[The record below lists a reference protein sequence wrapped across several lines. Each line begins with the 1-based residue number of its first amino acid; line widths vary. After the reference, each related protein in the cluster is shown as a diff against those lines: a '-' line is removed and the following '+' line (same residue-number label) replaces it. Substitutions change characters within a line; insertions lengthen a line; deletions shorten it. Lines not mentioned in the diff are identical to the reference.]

1 MSTLN
6 VERVSFSYGE
16 HRVLK
21 EVSFQAETGKLVSV
35 LGPNGVGKSTLFRC
49 MLGLLKEYSGTI
61 TVDGK
66 DTRNMGAREL
76 AHHVAYVPQSHYPAF
91 NYTVLDMVLMG
102 TSSRTSPFS
111 PPRKREIQAAM
122 EALERMGIAEF
133 AHRDYTHISGGERQM
148 VLIARALAQN
158 AKVLMMDEPTANLDY
173 GNQMRVMEQ
182 VRGLAEEGYTILQS
196 THNPDQA
203 YLFSHQILA
212 IQDGTV
218 IADGPPNQV
227 VDADLIRTLY
237 GIEVNV
243 ESFCDDK
250 FRVCVPQTIL
260 NNMEEHYHGT
270 EKMDRSDPV
279 C

>member
-1 MSTLN
+1 MSTLEVRN
-6 VERVSFSYGE
+6 VSFSYGD
-16 HRVLK
+16 HQVLK
-21 EVSFQAETGKLVSV
+21 DISFKTEAGKLVSV

-49 MLGLLKEYSGTI
+49 MLGLLKNYTGSI

-111 PPRKREIQAAM
+111 PPRGKEIKAAM
-122 EALERMGIAEF
+122 EALERMGMAEF

-148 VLIARALAQN
+148 VLIARALAQH

-182 VRGLAEEGYTILQS
+182 VRKLTAEGYTILQS

-212 IQDGTV
+212 IQDGRV
-218 IADGPPNQV
+218 IADGAPNEV
-227 VDADLIRTLY
+227 VDAQLIQTLY
-237 GIEVNV
+237 SVDVNV

-250 FRVCVPQTIL
+250 FRVCVPQTVL
-260 NNMEEHYHGT
+260 ENLEV
-270 EKMDRSDPV
+270 SP
-279 C
+279 

>member
-1 MSTLN
+1 MSTLEVRN
-6 VERVSFSYGE
+6 VSFSYGE
-16 HRVLK
+16 HQVLK
-21 EVSFQAETGKLVSV
+21 NVSFKAETGHLVSV

-49 MLGLLKEYSGTI
+49 MLGLLKNYDGSI

-111 PPRKREIQAAM
+111 PPRGKEIRAAM
-122 EALERMGIAEF
+122 EALERMGMAEF

-158 AKVLMMDEPTANLDY
+158 TKVLMMDEPTANLDY

-182 VRGLAEEGYTILQS
+182 VRKLTGDGYTILQS

-203 YLFSHQILA
+203 YLFSHRILA
-212 IQDGTV
+212 IQNGQV

-227 VDADLIRTLY
+227 VDAKLIDDLY
-237 GIEVNV
+237 GVDVNV

-260 NNMEEHYHGT
+260 KNMNDKET
-270 EKMDRSDPV
+270 SQ
-279 C
+279 

>member
-1 MSTLN
+1 MSTLEVRN
-6 VERVSFSYGE
+6 VSFSYGE
-16 HRVLK
+16 HQVLND
-21 EVSFQAETGKLVSV
+21 VSFKVDAGKLVSV

-49 MLGLLKEYSGTI
+49 MLGLLKTYDGSI

-66 DTRNMGAREL
+66 ETRNMGAREL

-111 PPRKREIQAAM
+111 PPRGKEITAAM
-122 EALERMGIAEF
+122 EALERMGMAEF

-148 VLIARALAQN
+148 VLIARALAQH

-182 VRGLAEEGYTILQS
+182 VRKLTGEGYTILQS

-212 IQDGTV
+212 VQNGRI
-218 IADGPPNQV
+218 IADGSPNEV
-227 VDADLIRTLY
+227 MDAALIRALY

-260 NNMEEHYHGT
+260 ENMEA
-270 EKMDRSDPV
+270 SQ
-279 C
+279 

>member
-1 MSTLN
+1 MSTLEVKN
-6 VERVSFSYGE
+6 VSFSYGE
-16 HRVLK
+16 HQVLK
-21 EVSFQAETGKLVSV
+21 DVSFKAETGHLVSV

-49 MLGLLKEYSGTI
+49 MLGLLKTYTGHI

-76 AHHVAYVPQSHYPAF
+76 ARHVAYVPQSHYPAF

-111 PPRKREIQAAM
+111 PPRGKEIKAAM
-122 EALERMGIAEF
+122 EALERMGMAEF

-182 VRGLAEEGYTILQS
+182 VRKLTGEGYTILQS

-212 IQDGTV
+212 IQNGQV

-227 VDADLIRTLY
+227 VDAGLIQALY
-237 GIEVNV
+237 GVEVEV

-250 FRVCVPQTIL
+250 FRVCIPQTIL
-260 NNMEEHYHGT
+260 ENMEAS
-270 EKMDRSDPV
+270 R
-279 C
+279 

>member
-1 MSTLN
+1 MSTLEVRN
-6 VERVSFSYGE
+6 VSFSYGE
-16 HRVLK
+16 HQVLND
-21 EVSFQAETGKLVSV
+21 VSFKVDAGKLVSV

-49 MLGLLKEYSGTI
+49 MLGLLKTYDGSI

-66 DTRNMGAREL
+66 ETRNMGAREL

-111 PPRKREIQAAM
+111 PPRGKEITAAM
-122 EALERMGIAEF
+122 EALERMGMAEF

-148 VLIARALAQN
+148 VLIARALAQH

-182 VRGLAEEGYTILQS
+182 VRKLTGEGYTILQS

-212 IQDGTV
+212 VQNGQI
-218 IADGPPNQV
+218 IADGSPNEV
-227 VDADLIRTLY
+227 MDADLIRALY
-237 GIEVNV
+237 GINVNV

-260 NNMEEHYHGT
+260 ENMEA
-270 EKMDRSDPV
+270 SQ
-279 C
+279 

>member
-1 MSTLN
+1 MSTLEVRN
-6 VERVSFSYGE
+6 VSFSYGE
-16 HRVLK
+16 HQVLK
-21 EVSFQAETGKLVSV
+21 DVSFEVETGKLVSV

-49 MLGLLKEYSGTI
+49 MLGLLKTYTGSI

-76 AHHVAYVPQSHYPAF
+76 AHHVAYVPQSHYTAF

-111 PPRKREIQAAM
+111 PPRGKEIAAAM
-122 EALERMGIAEF
+122 AALERMGMAEF

-182 VRGLAEEGYTILQS
+182 VRKLTEEGYTILQS

-212 IQDGTV
+212 IQNGQI
-218 IADGPPNQV
+218 IANGAPNEV
-227 VDADLIRTLY
+227 LDADLIRDLY
-237 GIEVNV
+237 GIDVNV
-243 ESFCDDK
+243 ESFRDDK

-260 NNMEEHYHGT
+260 ENLEVS
-270 EKMDRSDPV
+270 R
-279 C
+279 

>member
-1 MSTLN
+1 MSTLK
-6 VERVSFSYGE
+6 VENVSFAYGG
-16 HRVLK
+16 HQVLK
-21 EVSFQAETGKLVSV
+21 DISFRAETGQLVSV

-49 MLGLLKEYSGTI
+49 MLGLLKTYTGSI

-66 DTRNMGAREL
+66 DTRSMGAREL
-76 AHHVAYVPQSHYPAF
+76 ARHVAYVPQSHYPAF

-111 PPRKREIQAAM
+111 PPRKKETRAAM

-182 VRGLAEEGYTILQS
+182 VRKLAQEGYTILQS

-203 YLFSHQILA
+203 YLFSHRILA
-212 IQDGTV
+212 IQDGKV
-218 IADGPPNQV
+218 ISDGAPNKV
-227 VDADLIRTLY
+227 VDAGLIHDLY
-237 GIEVNV
+237 GIDVKV
-243 ESFCDDK
+243 ESFCEDK

-260 NNMEEHYHGT
+260 KNMEVSE
-270 EKMDRSDPV
+270 
-279 C
+279 

>member
-1 MSTLN
+1 MSTLEVRN
-6 VERVSFSYGE
+6 VSFSYGE
-16 HRVLK
+16 HQVLND
-21 EVSFQAETGKLVSV
+21 VSFKVDAGKLVSV

-49 MLGLLKEYSGTI
+49 MLGLLKTYDGSI

-66 DTRNMGAREL
+66 ETRNMGAREL

-111 PPRKREIQAAM
+111 PPRGKEITAAM
-122 EALERMGIAEF
+122 EALERMGMAEF

-148 VLIARALAQN
+148 VLIARALAQH

-182 VRGLAEEGYTILQS
+182 VRKLTGEGYTILQS

-212 IQDGTV
+212 VQNGQI
-218 IADGPPNQV
+218 IADGSPNEV
-227 VDADLIRTLY
+227 MDADLIRALY
-237 GIEVNV
+237 GIDVNV

-260 NNMEEHYHGT
+260 ENMEA
-270 EKMDRSDPV
+270 SQ
-279 C
+279 

>member
-1 MSTLN
+1 MSKLEVRN
-6 VERVSFSYGE
+6 VSFSYGE
-16 HRVLK
+16 HPVLK
-21 EVSFQAETGKLVSV
+21 DVSFAAETGKLVSV

-49 MLGLLKEYSGTI
+49 MLGLLKTYHGTI

-76 AHHVAYVPQSHYPAF
+76 AHHVAYVPQSHYTAF

-111 PPRKREIQAAM
+111 PPRGKEITAAM
-122 EALERMGIAEF
+122 EALDRMGMAEF

-182 VRGLAEEGYTILQS
+182 VRKLTGEGYTILQS

-212 IQDGTV
+212 IQNGQI
-218 IADGPPNQV
+218 IADGAPNEV
-227 VDADLIRTLY
+227 MDADLIQNLY
-237 GIEVNV
+237 GIDVSV

-260 NNMEEHYHGT
+260 ENMEA
-270 EKMDRSDPV
+270 SQ
-279 C
+279 

>member
-1 MSTLN
+1 MSTLKVRN
-6 VERVSFSYGE
+6 VSFSYGE
-16 HRVLK
+16 RPVLQD
-21 EVSFQAETGKLVSV
+21 VSFTAGTGQLVSV

-49 MLGLLKEYSGTI
+49 MLGLLKGYRGTI

-66 DTRNMGAREL
+66 DTRAMSAREL

-111 PPRKREIQAAM
+111 PPRKKEIRAAM
-122 EALERMGIAEF
+122 AALERMGIAEF

-158 AKVLMMDEPTANLDY
+158 ARILMMDEPTANLDY
-173 GNQMRVMEQ
+173 GNQLRVMEQ
-182 VRGLAEEGYTILQS
+182 VRKLTAEGYTILQS

-203 YLFSHQILA
+203 YLFSHRILA
-212 IQDGTV
+212 MQDGRV
-218 IADGPPNQV
+218 IADGTPNSV
-227 VDADLIRTLY
+227 VDEKLICDLY
-237 GIEVNV
+237 GVEVKM
-243 ESFCDDK
+243 EHFCDDK

-260 NNMEEHYHGT
+260 NNMEGNNHENA
-270 EKMDRSDPV
+270 
-279 C
+279 